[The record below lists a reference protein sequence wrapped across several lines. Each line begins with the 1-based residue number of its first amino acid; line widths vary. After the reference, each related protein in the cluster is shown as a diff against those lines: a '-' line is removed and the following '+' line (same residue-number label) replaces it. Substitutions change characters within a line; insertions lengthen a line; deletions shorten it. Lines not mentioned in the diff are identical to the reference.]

1 MTNEEYWQ
9 ERTTELES
17 KWFNKCRN
25 EIEKEL
31 ADYYMSASQH
41 IQDDI
46 AVLYARFAEDN
57 NLSFLS
63 ARKLIQGNEF
73 STWRMDI
80 EGYLKQI
87 DIALNKKTKKQLL
100 KELNTLAMRSRINK
114 LEKLHGETLLELTK
128 LATLVE
134 QDMTD
139 FFKRCYADTYY
150 RDLFAIGQK
159 IGLNPKQAR
168 MDNERLEK
176 VLAVPWS
183 GRNYSSR
190 IWENQSKLAQTI
202 KETVMNGVHRGL
214 SVPKMSAEVARCME
228 VGKSQA
234 VRLVRTEMN
243 YVQNQAILD
252 SIRSS
257 GLKYYRFCATLDRR
271 TSTQCRAK
279 DGNIFPVDEAKA
291 GSNLPPLHPH
301 CRSTVV
307 ASLKADSK
315 ARGWR
320 VARNDDDSI
329 VHIPANV
336 TYKEWKDDLIKDTK
350 PVHISAVD
358 AMSNSYRPKLGNPTK
373 VEINKNVSIPV
384 NRVLNSR
391 FDMLAEE
398 GLTKRSKAIR
408 LTEKM
413 LTDIID
419 SGKFLEEKLP
429 TACIIDFESNFG
441 VIKTIGGYDNN
452 LEILFLNSKY
462 DTIEKIEKFLK
473 EQPGQFCNT
482 EYHSV
487 IRHEL
492 GHKYYY
498 DAIKILAKKRKI
510 SYNDAIKVLD
520 DSIAEEISRLRKEEG
535 FDLMQDMSKYAERGA
550 KKHNFTEVIA
560 EAHTSF
566 EANIYSNKLLQI
578 IKELIKDDVEP

>member
-176 VLAVPWS
+176 LLAVPWS

-257 GLKYYRFCATLDRR
+257 GLKYYRFCATLDKK
-271 TSTQCRAK
+271 TSAQCRAK

-320 VARNDDDSI
+320 IARNDDGSI
-329 VHIPANV
+329 VHIPADLNY
-336 TYKEWKDDLIKDTK
+336 TEWAKYFKTKEAGGVFGGYYSADFDVMVYLKEERYARQYYDLVRNRKDDVGKIAKNTGYATEVIQRIKNHVFFDE
-350 PVHISAVD
+350 HILES
-358 AMSNSYRPKLGNPTK
+358 GTG
-373 VEINKNVSIPV
+373 
-384 NRVLNSR
+384 R
-391 FDMLAEE
+391 FDSEFRQALAWH
-398 GLTKRSKAIR
+398 R
-408 LTEKM
+408 LTEGEFIEPD
-413 LTDIID
+413 LV
-419 SGKFLEEKLP
+419 FL
-429 TACIIDFESNFG
+429 S
-441 VIKTIGGYDNN
+441 
-452 LEILFLNSKY
+452 
-462 DTIEKIEKFLK
+462 
-473 EQPGQFCNT
+473 
-482 EYHSV
+482 
-487 IRHEL
+487 HEL
-492 GHKYYY
+492 LENIVEK
-498 DAIKILAKKRKI
+498 A
-510 SYNDAIKVLD
+510 YNLTYREAH
-520 DSIAEEISRLRKEEG
+520 A
-535 FDLMQDMSKYAERGA
+535 
-550 KKHNFTEVIA
+550 IA
-560 EAHTSF
+560 EAVYDWDSAENLSGGESRNGRNSML
-566 EANIYSNKLLQI
+566 EAIKNKR
-578 IKELIKDDVEP
+578 